1 MFHVGLGMAGLWA
14 GIGIRCEM
22 AKRKIRQVGAV
33 SEETAQKPEELGIDE
48 WILNHYLA
56 KIRGIKRTEDG
67 RYYVES
73 EK

>member
-1 MFHVGLGMAGLWA
+1 MAGLLA
-14 GIGIRCEM
+14 GLGVRCELVKKKM
-22 AKRKIRQVGAV
+22 KQLGAV
-33 SEETAQKPEELGIDE
+33 SEETAKKPEELGIDE

-73 EK
+73 QK